1 MVRLGRRAWLGAESG
16 SYSGIGKEEKESCR
30 SGRRYCHPNR
40 HHDDQVEEV
49 EQEGSCRRCR
59 TCSGCSRHPSSGTR
73 SGRGAGEEISQEQ
86 ESSSSGCNGSG
97 SRQHPRCD
105 TGSRRGTSKEIPQ
118 EQESGGYRVSDSS
131 SGGSS
136 GQHSSVV
143 DRSNSG
149 GTHSGRS
156 KDSP

>member
-1 MVRLGRRAWLGAESG
+1 MVRTCGSAWLGAESG

-40 HHDDQVEEV
+40 HHDDQVEEE
-49 EQEGSCRRCR
+49 EQEGSGCR

-86 ESSSSGCNGSG
+86 ESSSGCNGSG

-105 TGSRRGTSKEIPQ
+105 TGSRRGTRKEIPQ
-118 EQESGGYRVSDSS
+118 EQESGGYRVSDSR

-143 DRSNSG
+143 DGSNSG
-149 GTHSGRS
+149 GTHSGGPE
-156 KDSP
+156 DST